1 MTDDT
6 ATPDPSPSP
15 SSARRPWLV
24 PGLAGALVLLIVVVI
39 AVATRGGDDEGTDPA
54 ADSSTSAT
62 TDDATSA
69 PADGTDS
76 AAASDPA
83 GDPAS
88 DNGDPV
94 ASPIINETVQA
105 AMEADF
111 PALVPSGVPSGW
123 TVQGATYT
131 TEKGGTWRIDLADPS
146 GAAVVLV
153 QTYSSVEALVAA
165 QLGPKAT
172 SEGEVDL
179 GENGT
184 GVWAGYAAADQHAI
198 AKKISDTAALVQG
211 PSQDVVVTLAE
222 QLLTAEDSGNG
233 SGDG

>member
-6 ATPDPSPSP
+6 ATPEPSPSR
-15 SSARRPWLV
+15 ARRPWLI

-39 AVATRGGDDEGTDPA
+39 AVATRGGDDPGIDPA
-54 ADSSTSAT
+54 AGSSTSTSGEAT
-62 TDDATSA
+62 SGSPDDATGS
-69 PADGTDS
+69 
-76 AAASDPA
+76 AASDPA
-83 GDPAS
+83 DS
-88 DNGDPV
+88 GDPV
-94 ASPIINETVQA
+94 ASPIINETVQSA
-105 AMEADF
+105 IEDDF
-111 PALVPSGVPSGW
+111 PALVPSGVPAGW

-131 TEKGGTWRIDLADPS
+131 SDRGGSWRIDLADPS

-153 QTYSSVEALVAA
+153 QTYATVEELVSE
-165 QLGPKAT
+165 QLGAGAT

-184 GVWAGYAAADQHAI
+184 GVWAGYLAQDQHAI
-198 AKKISDTAALVQG
+198 AKKISDTAALIQG
-211 PSQDVVVTLAE
+211 PSQDVLVTLAE